1 MRTPLASAAG
11 MSNRLRSAVLG
22 AALLALLA
30 GMPRPASG
38 QNSFLTGS
46 AGSVGGLLA
55 GTTVTLGLIVA
66 NARLERDFIHGPA
79 DIISLQGVPIAV
91 GIIGGGVLGASD
103 PARAERVGLYTGAGM
118 ALGAGV
124 GSLIGEAMTRDDP
137 SGKWAGGVI
146 GAAAGVVI
154 GVIAGSL

>member
-1 MRTPLASAAG
+1 MTRLLRAAILPG
-11 MSNRLRSAVLG
+11 I
-22 AALLALLA
+22 ALVTLVADA
-30 GMPRPASG
+30 RPAAA
-38 QNSFLTGS
+38 QNSFLHGTAGS
-46 AGSVGGLLA
+46 AGGLVA
-55 GTTVTLGLIVA
+55 GTAVTLGLIVA

-79 DIISLQGVPIAV
+79 DIISLQGVPIPI
-91 GIIGGGVLGASD
+91 GIIAGGVLGASD

-118 ALGAGV
+118 ALGAGL